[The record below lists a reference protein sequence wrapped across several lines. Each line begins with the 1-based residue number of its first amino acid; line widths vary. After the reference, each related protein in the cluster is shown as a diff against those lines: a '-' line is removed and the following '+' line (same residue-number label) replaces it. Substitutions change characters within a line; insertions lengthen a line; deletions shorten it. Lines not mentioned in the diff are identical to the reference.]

1 MDNLSLKNIE
11 RLFSKKLNLFRGEI
25 KEDIVES
32 EHRILERIDIAEV
45 RLFNVVN
52 DTKVNR
58 TELQQ
63 LEKRVSKLEDII
75 LD

>member
-63 LEKRVSKLEDII
+63 LEKRVSKLEYII